1 MKRDPLKQYVSLRDS
16 LLKRKAALEAELA
29 KINSALGEAAPAKA
43 AAAAKAAPAR
53 SRKRAQNSVSLK
65 SAVSDVLK
73 TKPLTRP
80 DILKAVEKA
89 GYTFTAKDP
98 LNSLNTL
105 LYSNKKVFKNFG
117 DGTFGL
123 A

>member
-29 KINSALGEAAPAKA
+29 KINSALGEAAP
-43 AAAAKAAPAR
+43 AKAAPAR

-105 LYSNKKVFKNFG
+105 LYSNKKVFKNLG
-117 DGTFGL
+117 DGTFAL

>member
-29 KINSALGEAAPAKA
+29 RINSALGESSPAKA
-43 AAAAKAAPAR
+43 GAKAVAASTR
-53 SRKRAQNSVSLK
+53 RRAQNSVSLK
-65 SAVSDVLK
+65 AAVSDALK
-73 TKPLTRP
+73 SKPLSRP

-89 GYTFTAKDP
+89 GYAFTAKDP

-105 LYSNKKVFKNFG
+105 LYTNKKVFKNLG

>member
-1 MKRDPLKQYVSLRDS
+1 MKRDPLKQYVSLRES
-16 LLKRKAALEAELA
+16 LLKRKATLEAELA

-43 AAAAKAAPAR
+43 TAAKSAPVR

-65 SAVSDVLK
+65 SAVCEVLK
-73 TKPLTRP
+73 SRPLTRP
-80 DILKAVEKA
+80 EILKAVEKV

-105 LYSNKKVFKNFG
+105 LYSNKKVFKNLG

-123 A
+123 V

>member
-16 LLKRKAALEAELA
+16 LLKRKANLEAELV
-29 KINSALGEAAPAKA
+29 KINAALGEAAPGKA
-43 AAAAKAAPAR
+43 AAAKTAPAR
-53 SRKRAQNSVSLK
+53 ARKRAQNSVSLK
-65 SAVSDVLK
+65 SAVCEVLK

-98 LNSLNTL
+98 LSSLNTL
-105 LYSNKKVFKNFG
+105 LYSNKKVFKNCG
-117 DGTFGL
+117 DGTFSL
-123 A
+123 I

>member
-29 KINSALGEAAPAKA
+29 QINAALGEAAPAK

-65 SAVSDVLK
+65 SAVCEVLK
-73 TKPLTRP
+73 SKPLTRP
-80 DILKAVEKA
+80 EILKAVEKV

-105 LYSNKKVFKNFG
+105 LYSNKKVFKNLG

>member
-29 KINSALGEAAPAKA
+29 KINAALGEAAPAK

-105 LYSNKKVFKNFG
+105 LYSNKKVFKNLG
-117 DGTFGL
+117 DGTFAL

>member
-29 KINSALGEAAPAKA
+29 KINAALGEAAPAKP
-43 AAAAKAAPAR
+43 AAAKAAPAR

-105 LYSNKKVFKNFG
+105 LYSNKKVFKNLG
-117 DGTFGL
+117 DGTFAL

>member
-29 KINSALGEAAPAKA
+29 KINAALGEAAPAK
-43 AAAAKAAPAR
+43 AAAKAAPAR

-65 SAVSDVLK
+65 SAVCEVLK

-80 DILKAVEKA
+80 DILKAVGKA

-105 LYSNKKVFKNFG
+105 LYSNKKVFKNLG
-117 DGTFGL
+117 DGTFAL

>member
-29 KINSALGEAAPAKA
+29 KINAALGEAAPAKA
-43 AAAAKAAPAR
+43 ATAKAPPAR
-53 SRKRAQNSVSLK
+53 SRKRAKNSVSLK

-73 TKPLTRP
+73 AKPLTRP

-89 GYTFTAKDP
+89 GYEFTAKDP

-105 LYSNKKVFKNFG
+105 LYSNKKVFKNLG
-117 DGTFGL
+117 DGTFAL

>member
-29 KINSALGEAAPAKA
+29 QINAALGEPAPAKA
-43 AAAAKAAPAR
+43 SAAKAAPAR

-65 SAVSDVLK
+65 SAVCEVLK
-73 TKPLTRP
+73 SKPLTRP
-80 DILKAVEKA
+80 DILKAVEKT
-89 GYTFTAKDP
+89 GYVFTAKDP

-105 LYSNKKVFKNFG
+105 LYSNKKVFKNLG